1 MHQRHSLAQI
11 LKIRGK
17 QNVHKLLFKRG
28 IRFDCESVLTFSLNH
43 LVNDDGQKQ
52 LRTRRHNGLQ
62 MAKSKSPVASPKE
75 KRNESLGTGAAE
87 KQRQR
92 KQLNFNWARAL
103 HGGCRL
109 CSLFYL
115 MFFTL
120 LSEKSMQPRQLLQQQ
135 RSILQFCLFPDKQ
148 QAQKG
153 SSGCESCSCHSQ
165 AGLVLC

>member
-1 MHQRHSLAQI
+1 MHHRHSSAKI

-17 QNVHKLLFKRG
+17 QNVQKLLFKRG
-28 IRFDCESVLTFSLNH
+28 IRFDCESVLTFALNH

-62 MAKSKSPVASPKE
+62 MAKSKSPVASLKE
-75 KRNESLGTGAAE
+75 KKMNHSGRVQQKSKDKRNSSTLIGQGRFTVAVASV
-87 KQRQR
+87 
-92 KQLNFNWARAL
+92 LYFIL
-103 HGGCRL
+103 
-109 CSLFYL
+109 
-115 MFFTL
+115 FFTL